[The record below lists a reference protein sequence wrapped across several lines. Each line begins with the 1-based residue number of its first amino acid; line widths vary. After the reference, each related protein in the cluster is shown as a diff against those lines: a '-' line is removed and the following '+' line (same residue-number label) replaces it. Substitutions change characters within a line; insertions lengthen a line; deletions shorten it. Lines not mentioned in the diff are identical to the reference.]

1 MMALVNPKCQW
12 QARVSAKRLTRAI
25 YIFTRNPSRNGHDL
39 SLFRVCVCVCVCLCH
54 CHCPDPSCDT
64 RSFI

>member
-25 YIFTRNPSRNGHDL
+25 YIFTRNPSRNGHEL
-39 SLFRVCVCVCVCLCH
+39 SLFRVCVCVCVCVSVPLSL
-54 CHCPDPSCDT
+54 P
-64 RSFI
+64 RSLV